1 MLEAHRYN
9 YSSLNQFSTKLGGNK
24 ITDKLTK
31 IKDAKIIRAPYV
43 NITGKQ
49 NLGSPCIKINV

>member
-31 IKDAKIIRAPYV
+31 IKDAKIIRASCV
-43 NITGKQ
+43 NIT
-49 NLGSPCIKINV
+49 NR